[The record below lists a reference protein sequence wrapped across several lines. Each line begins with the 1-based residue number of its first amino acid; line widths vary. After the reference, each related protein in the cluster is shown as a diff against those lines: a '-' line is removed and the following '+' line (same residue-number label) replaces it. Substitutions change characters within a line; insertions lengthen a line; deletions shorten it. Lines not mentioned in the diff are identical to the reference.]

1 MDRCTHNPEISNK
14 ELPCPTEL
22 YQVLV
27 FLVLSVT
34 SVSDLIPSR
43 RSVIMVSW
51 LTFHVVYFIQVRLP
65 KVRSP
70 LANLFNITT
79 DVPAFMMIQEHHQL

>member
-1 MDRCTHNPEISNK
+1 
-14 ELPCPTEL
+14 
-22 YQVLV
+22 
-27 FLVLSVT
+27 
-34 SVSDLIPSR
+34 
-43 RSVIMVSW
+43 MVSW
-51 LTFHVVYFIQVRLP
+51 LTFHVVYFSQVRLP